1 MVFRRLLT
9 LALGLM
15 PKKGQFYYAVRNGRQ
30 KGVFLTWPEC
40 ESQVKGYPRP
50 VYKKFST
57 EQEAWAFVNNDPNG
71 EVTLSGSGAFGVSCH
86 SVGKAL
92 QGRKRK
98 HGSDPVE
105 DQRAQRFCPDANE
118 PSDMLHVYTDGA
130 CSHNGGINGT
140 PKAAI
145 GVYWG
150 LNHPMNISERIPGRQ
165 TNNRAEIHAAVRA
178 LQQVRSVGG
187 RNVTI
192 YTDSSFL
199 INSVTKWMD
208 GWIKKGWRLSDGQ
221 AVKNKEDFLELLKA
235 AEGLRV
241 KWVHVR
247 GHSGVPGNEQA
258 DRLAVAALDLPLPP
272 G

>member
-71 EVTLSGSGAFGVSCH
+71 EVTLSSSGAFGVSCH

-92 QGRKRK
+92 QGHKRK
-98 HGSDPVE
+98 HGPDRVE
-105 DQRAQRFCPDANE
+105 EQRAQRFCPDPNE

-140 PKAAI
+140 ARAAI

-150 LNHPMNISERIPGRQ
+150 PNHPMNVSERLAGRQ

-199 INSVTKWMD
+199 INSESYGTAQ
-208 GWIKKGWRLSDGQ
+208 RPH
-221 AVKNKEDFLELLKA
+221 FLDSLFDHRQGPCKLVSVHCCA
-235 AEGLRV
+235 AR
-241 KWVHVR
+241 R
-247 GHSGVPGNEQA
+247 
-258 DRLAVAALDLPLPP
+258 
-272 G
+272 

>member
-9 LALGLM
+9 VALGLM

-57 EQEAWAFVNNDPNG
+57 EQEAWAF
-71 EVTLSGSGAFGVSCH
+71 LLFLCSGAFGVSCH

-105 DQRAQRFCPDANE
+105 EQRDQRFCPDPNE
-118 PSDMLHVYTDGA
+118 PTDMLHVYTDGA
-130 CSHNGGINGT
+130 CTHNGGINGT
-140 PKAAI
+140 PRAAI

-150 LNHPMNISERIPGRQ
+150 PNHPMNVSERLPGQQ

-187 RNVTI
+187 RHVTI

-199 INSVTKWMD
+199 INNYNS
-208 GWIKKGWRLSDGQ
+208 
-221 AVKNKEDFLELLKA
+221 
-235 AEGLRV
+235 
-241 KWVHVR
+241 
-247 GHSGVPGNEQA
+247 
-258 DRLAVAALDLPLPP
+258 
-272 G
+272 